1 MPGEYSHMGNDG
13 GSFEA
18 TATAHSSQERGTMIL
33 ASATMFVIE
42 PNISATDIAEMISN
56 LDPVIITL

>member
-1 MPGEYSHMGNDG
+1 MGNDG

-42 PNISATDIAEMISN
+42 PNISATDIIEMVSN